1 MAEFMHAQG
10 YFQCGMPYDKFGGGP
25 RILVIFQGLVF
36 ENKPMA
42 KFMARQFPRM
52 YGRLLND
59 YTVYIVNRKPG
70 MPEGYTMKDIAGDYA
85 AMIREEFG
93 GPVDVMGVSTGG
105 SIVQHFAADH
115 PDLTRRLVIHSSAH
129 TLNDAARKGQM
140 RCAQMA
146 RRRKWTAA
154 FVALM
159 GISLPEK
166 GVKRAALKPAYW
178 FLSLFAGPI
187 MGIPRDPADL
197 AVTIEAE
204 DKHYFKD
211 RLSEIKAPTL
221 VIAGDKDPFYSE
233 ALFRET
239 AGGIPNARLVL
250 YRGMGHPAAGKQFKA
265 DLRAF
270 LDEDDTGKDMK
281 IAGL

>member
-1 MAEFMHAQG
+1 MAKLLHAQG
-10 YFQCGMPYDKFGGGP
+10 YFPCGMPYDKFGGGA

-42 KFMARQFPRM
+42 KFMTRLFTNM
-52 YGRLLND
+52 YGPLQDN

-70 MPEGYTMKDIAGDYA
+70 MPEGYTMKDMADDYA

-93 GPVDVMGVSTGG
+93 GPVYVMGASTGG

-115 PDLTRRLVIHSSAH
+115 PDLTRRLVIQSSAY
-129 TLNDAARKGQM
+129 TLNEAAKKGQM
-140 RCAQMA
+140 RCAELA
-146 RRRKWTAA
+146 RQRKWTAA
-154 FVALM
+154 FTALM

-166 GVKRAALKPAYW
+166 GFKRMVLKPAYW
-178 FLSLFAGPI
+178 LLSLFAGPV
-187 MGIPRDPADL
+187 MGIPKDPTDL

-204 DKHYFKD
+204 DKHDFKD
-211 RLSEIKAPTL
+211 RLSEIKAPIM

-233 ALFRET
+233 KLFRET
-239 AGGIPNARLVL
+239 AEGIPNARLVL
-250 YRGMGHPAAGKQFKA
+250 YQGMGHPASGKQFKK

-270 LDEDDTGKDMK
+270 LDEDM
-281 IAGL
+281 